1 MREMKNLLKA
11 SPTAPN
17 LCCSEAPAIL
27 LSFHVHVFLPC
38 LVPGLRQEGAGEE
51 EPGGEPGQTD
61 KIFFIY
67 FLIFFSFWG
76 ALVWGFQ
83 IFVELWL

>member
-1 MREMKNLLKA
+1 MKNLLKA

-61 KIFFIY
+61 KIFFMY
-67 FLIFFSFWG
+67 FLNFFFSFWG
-76 ALVWGFQ
+76 ALVWSFQ